1 MRQLWI
7 SVAILAGMVLLLSWN
22 MVHVHQL
29 TEPMREDLSQAVAA
43 AREED
48 WQKAEALTQKAQE
61 HWQSN
66 VSYLRF
72 VQFHEEIDE
81 VTVLLKEAKGFLWD
95 REVGEYTAMSV
106 RICGKLEAMCG
117 LETFS
122 NVNENNSLTRSGMR
136 CILSRSSKRRDSH
149 AADYKG
155 SHRTP
160 ARNFRYGPEAFLGKG
175 L

>member
-66 VSYLRF
+66 VSYCTAEGGKRILMGSGSGR
-72 VQFHEEIDE
+72 VHGNECPDLWQTGGN
-81 VTVLLKEAKGFLWD
+81 VWAGNNVRRKPFL
-95 REVGEYTAMSV
+95 M
-106 RICGKLEAMCG
+106 
-117 LETFS
+117 
-122 NVNENNSLTRSGMR
+122 
-136 CILSRSSKRRDSH
+136 
-149 AADYKG
+149 
-155 SHRTP
+155 
-160 ARNFRYGPEAFLGKG
+160 
-175 L
+175 